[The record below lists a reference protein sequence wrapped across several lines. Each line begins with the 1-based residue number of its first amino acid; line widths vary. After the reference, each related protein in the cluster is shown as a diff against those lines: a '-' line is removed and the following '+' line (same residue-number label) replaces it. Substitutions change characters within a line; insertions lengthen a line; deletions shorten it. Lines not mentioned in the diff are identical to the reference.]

1 MARNKSLKETSYARK
16 SLSDM
21 VFSQIYR
28 SIKSGSYSADEK
40 LPTETDLAAEFEV
53 SRPIIREALKK
64 LRDQNLIYSRQG
76 AGSFVR
82 QNGIKEPLGFS
93 PVESL
98 TDLRRCYEFREIIE
112 PAAAAAAADRRTEAD
127 LAAIAH
133 ALAELEEAT
142 HKGRH
147 RADADFEFHLAIA
160 IASGNQYLQTS
171 IESLKEHIAVG
182 MTSHGMSLK
191 HENNGLDNV
200 YNEHEAIFN
209 AIKNRD
215 PESARFLMRS
225 HISGSSA
232 RILESR

>member
-1 MARNKSLKETSYARK
+1 M
-16 SLSDM
+16 
-21 VFSQIYR
+21 
-28 SIKSGSYSADEK
+28 
-40 LPTETDLAAEFEV
+40 
-53 SRPIIREALKK
+53 
-64 LRDQNLIYSRQG
+64 
-76 AGSFVR
+76 R

-98 TDLRRCYEFREIIE
+98 TDLRRCYEFREI
-112 PAAAAAAADRRTEAD
+112 PLNLPLLLRRRIIV
-127 LAAIAH
+127 LKLMAAIAH

-232 RILESR
+232 RILEAGEWCSSRFLGIQSYVIPQRLEVMKSRRSPAPWMPGCDRLRSAKPVPPAPAGSCR